1 MNQDLAY
8 IRDAVFAIGIS
19 FSFPLNASTIFEFGR
34 ERLLFLRQMF
44 FVISE
49 EICDIAQLD
58 DQDGNEELIRKLQDV
73 VEATS
78 CNCGSSD
85 LRPLILSG
93 ATLPLFVSEL
103 ALESSGVKGV
113 HSLEQDALLLHNMCI
128 LTSSALSS
136 SSPSSYFSEEI
147 LSSDV
152 SSASVEL
159 LVKHNSMLQHAE
171 IGMMT
176 RISKIQESRNL
187 TSFDL
192 AESVVASEELCDA
205 TQQFSE
211 AAAELSRIVDN
222 DLRPWLFSDSSHS
235 VSSPIGSIAADMA
248 PSAERSS
255 RVLKNLHAV
264 RLSLEARQHVHDE
277 SFGPISHRIL
287 ELRKFLGTVDAR

>member
-8 IRDAVFAIGIS
+8 IRDAVSAIGIS

-34 ERLLFLRQMF
+34 ERLLFLRHMF

-49 EICDIAQLD
+49 EICDLAHLD
-58 DQDGNEELIRKLQDV
+58 DQDGNEEFIKKLQDV
-73 VEATS
+73 VEATA

-85 LRPLILSG
+85 SRALILSG
-93 ATLPLFVSEL
+93 AALPLFVSEL

-128 LTSSALSS
+128 IASSALSF

-171 IGMMT
+171 TGIMT

-192 AESVVASEELCDA
+192 ADSVVASEELCDA

-222 DLRPWLFSDSSHS
+222 DLRPWLYNDSSNC
-235 VSSPIGSIAADMA
+235 VPSPIGNIAADMA

-255 RVLKNLHAV
+255 LVFKNLHTV
-264 RLSLEARQHVHDE
+264 RLSLEARQHDLHE
-277 SFGPISHRIL
+277 SFGPISNRIR